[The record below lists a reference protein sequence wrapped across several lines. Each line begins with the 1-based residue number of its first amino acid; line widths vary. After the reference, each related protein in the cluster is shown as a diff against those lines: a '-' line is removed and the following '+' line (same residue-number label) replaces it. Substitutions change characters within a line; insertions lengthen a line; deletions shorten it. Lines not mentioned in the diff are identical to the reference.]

1 MEVRTMGVIGAG
13 TMGTGIAQV
22 AAQAGIRVHL
32 IDTSPAAIE
41 ASHRRL
47 EASLE
52 GGIER
57 EKIDHAQ
64 AEQVRRL
71 ISWDLSDD
79 ALSAADWIIEAVPEE
94 IDLKKSVLR
103 RASALAGESAPLATN
118 TSTLRVAELAEVCS
132 DPTRF
137 LGMHFFNPVPA
148 MKLVE
153 VIPGGKTASQ
163 VTEAAVALCQ
173 RLGKTPIV
181 APDVPGFLVNRA
193 FAALVAAAIEL
204 WASGASPEAIDEA
217 IELGL
222 GHKMGPLKTADL
234 VGLDVML
241 AILHSLHA
249 QTGDER
255 FKAVDEFV
263 ALVESGKLGR
273 KTGEGFYPYGDTT

>member
-1 MEVRTMGVIGAG
+1 MTMEVHTMGVIGAG

-32 IDTSPAAIE
+32 VDTAETAIE
-41 ASHRRL
+41 ASRSRL
-47 EASLE
+47 QASIK

-57 EKIDHAQ
+57 GKADEAQ
-64 AEQVRRL
+64 AEEIRGL
-71 ISWDLSDD
+71 IGWELSDN
-79 ALSAADWIIEAVPEE
+79 ALSSVDWIIEAVPEE
-94 IDLKKSVLR
+94 MNLKKSVLR
-103 RASALAGESAPLATN
+103 RASYLAREGVPLATN
-118 TSTLRVAELAEVCS
+118 TSTLRIAQLAEFCD

-137 LGMHFFNPVPA
+137 LGMHFFNPPPA

-153 VIPGGKTASQ
+153 VIPGEQTASQ
-163 VTEAAVALCQ
+163 VAEAAVALCR
-173 RLGKTPIV
+173 RLGKTPVV

-193 FAALVAAAIEL
+193 FAALVAAAIDL
-204 WASGASPEAIDEA
+204 WAAGADPAAIDQA

-241 AILHSLHA
+241 AILRSLYG

-255 FKAVDEFV
+255 FRAADKFV
-263 ALVESGKLGR
+263 ELVEGGKLGR
-273 KTGEGFYPYGDTT
+273 KSGGGFYCYDE